1 MAFFDSGAP
10 LILPPVPS
18 HVPPPENENHQT
30 EHPGAHDTNETAF
43 EDQTAKSNTQ
53 LRAIDF
59 SPWRPTAPIPQS
71 PRVVRKTATKEE
83 EVVRE
88 SDVALYRSATHRSH
102 DGIVRQVPP
111 HREAYP
117 LSRFTTQ
124 HTHRSVRLVPVP
136 GPRDLQSSPE
146 DAEDLSDAEV
156 QELGGVEYRALVA
169 LSWIVGLY
177 WIGTQ
182 FTTFVIITAYL
193 RSTTKYDSV
202 FQSLYRPV
210 PKAWFSAF
218 QSVSAYTGGGMSL
231 VDESMVP
238 FRTSGVMMVF
248 LGGIIVA
255 GNNGL
260 PMFLRLIVWFLS
272 KVVPARQKP
281 TFQFL
286 LAHPRRI
293 IYIVLMYISAYPI
306 AISIRATNVYEQRS
320 LGVYYDVSPEDENAE
335 APQYKGLKDAVGLSK
350 YIGTHVRKQLQ
361 YDVWGLA
368 LAWFLISI
376 AERGRL
382 MNSTTAVWYN
392 QFSVLF
398 ELVSA
403 YATVGLSLGIPNEN
417 YSLSGTFGS
426 LAKVIVCFVML
437 RGRHRDL
444 PYAIDRAGNYWTQH
458 VSIAFVLTLCALV
471 LLPREFER
479 TKMDASGGHVL
490 SDGTDVPKG
499 NPAQIGSSKEVNHTN
514 KHTEQEK
521 HGKSI

>member
-1 MAFFDSGAP
+1 MKESAPRLGRFGTIVRSQTMAFFDSGAP

-30 EHPGAHDTNETAF
+30 EHPGAHDTNDTAF

-53 LRAIDF
+53 PRAIDF

-71 PRVVRKTATKEE
+71 PRVKQQRKKK
-83 EVVRE
+83 RLSE
-88 SDVALYRSATHRSH
+88 SQMWPCT
-102 DGIVRQVPP
+102 VRQ
-111 HREAYP
+111 RIEAMTASSGKYLLIERHI
-117 LSRFTTQ
+117 LS
-124 HTHRSVRLVPVP
+124 
-136 GPRDLQSSPE
+136 SSPE

-260 PMFLRLIVWFLS
+260 IPVT
-272 KVVPARQKP
+272 Q
-281 TFQFL
+281 
-286 LAHPRRI
+286 
-293 IYIVLMYISAYPI
+293 
-306 AISIRATNVYEQRS
+306 
-320 LGVYYDVSPEDENAE
+320 GVYYDVSPEDENAE